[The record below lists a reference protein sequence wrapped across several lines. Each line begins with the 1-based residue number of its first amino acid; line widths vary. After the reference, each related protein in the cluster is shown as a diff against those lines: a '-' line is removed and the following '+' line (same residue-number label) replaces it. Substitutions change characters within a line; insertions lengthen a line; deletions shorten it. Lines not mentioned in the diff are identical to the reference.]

1 METTKP
7 LGGKLLTKTIGWLL
21 LPAIIALALTAIRFI
36 SGIGSVTAL
45 TDMHPWGIWIT
56 LDVVIGTALGCGGY
70 VVAFLTYA
78 LNRWQYHPLVR
89 PALIA
94 SLLGYS
100 FAGAAIVIDI
110 GRYFQAVNF
119 LLPQYWNPNS
129 AMFEIA
135 LCVMSYILV
144 MFIEFLPALLE
155 KLGINNP
162 DPNAWHQKLKA
173 NLDRI
178 MVVFLA
184 LGILLPTMHQSSLG
198 SLIILVGQ
206 KINPLWQ
213 TNLLPI
219 LFLLSCFS
227 MGIAIVTFEAV
238 LAIDGFKHRLNTK
251 IFSRFI
257 KILVWIN
264 LSFIILRIVS
274 VLWNGAFAE
283 AFLFHQKSM
292 MFWLEMV
299 IIIGST
305 WYAYTGEGS
314 PKKLFLASIFSIVG
328 FSLYRFNTY
337 ITAYTPMQGS
347 QYFPSAPE
355 LLITIGLAAFEIIL
369 FIWAVKL
376 FPVYVAHTEKTVLD

>member
-155 KLGINNP
+155 KFGINNP